1 MLCVHF
7 IFAFHWFL
15 IYTLNLYAFSYI
27 TPALYKVTQWNY
39 INCCWALASLHYT
52 SSPSSTQ
59 CLFNIKLKI
68 LWHVFEKH
76 FVKVEPKS
84 ILGFSNR
91 KRSNHV
97 IYLHL
102 LYIFF
107 FSAHFLFFYI
117 VCSVFH
123 NSVVF
128 SFYWWQL
135 HCLETISV
143 SPCILLDL
151 SLSSFLWS
159 PDWWVMLSILWSP
172 NSNELLPYPDSFSP
186 GSSPGCHRLTSFSSS
201 VLSASL
207 LYLSAACTDLLKP
220 QFWIEKM
227 RVRQLHKLVGSLQ
240 ERWPWI
246 STLLKAS
253 VGGKGTKSLRSL
265 LRKRQGEP

>member
-39 INCCWALASLHYT
+39 INCCWALALLHYT

-59 CLFNIKLKI
+59 RLFNIKLKI

-91 KRSNHV
+91 KRSNHM

-107 FSAHFLFFYI
+107 FLLTSCFSTLCI
-117 VCSVFH
+117 
-123 NSVVF
+123 VF
-128 SFYWWQL
+128 SIICSHSIGGNFTVWKRF
-135 HCLETISV
+135 
-143 SPCILLDL
+143 L
-151 SLSSFLWS
+151 SLL
-159 PDWWVMLSILWSP
+159 
-172 NSNELLPYPDSFSP
+172 
-186 GSSPGCHRLTSFSSS
+186 
-201 VLSASL
+201 AS
-207 LYLSAACTDLLKP
+207 C
-220 QFWIEKM
+220 
-227 RVRQLHKLVGSLQ
+227 
-240 ERWPWI
+240 
-246 STLLKAS
+246 
-253 VGGKGTKSLRSL
+253 
-265 LRKRQGEP
+265 